1 MVACTDIS
9 SSSTRFW
16 TTIALLGRGSESRE
30 HGSLV
35 SIPRFHL
42 MPISA
47 DPEIHP
53 RSMGLDRPRLGD
65 LLCTSLLGL
74 R

>member
-1 MVACTDIS
+1 MLGLHELEHKVN
-9 SSSTRFW
+9 
-16 TTIALLGRGSESRE
+16 LLPCLGESRE

-35 SIPRFHL
+35 SIPSLHL

-53 RSMGLDRPRLGD
+53 RSMGLDCPRLGD
-65 LLCTSLLGL
+65 LLCTSLLVL